1 MITTV
6 TLNAAVDRN
15 MVIDEVSLGSVNRV
29 DETQVDPGGKGI
41 NVSRVVTRLGYDTT
55 ALSLVGGLAQREVLR
70 GRDTSVVLG
79 PTHLRELPALS
90 GAAGVEAQPGEV
102 VRIVGR
108 QGAWTRIELSD
119 RRQGWV
125 EARRLAGLEAGDAR
139 ATGAVP

>member
-1 MITTV
+1 MIGLVGGASWLTACLLLAMSRRRARIGYRRGGGALV
-6 TLNAAVDRN
+6 VVAV
-15 MVIDEVSLGSVNRV
+15 
-29 DETQVDPGGKGI
+29 
-41 NVSRVVTRLGYDTT
+41 
-55 ALSLVGGLAQREVLR
+55 LSLVGGLAQREVLR